1 MMDKGHRQAFEAQF
15 PKPEG
20 VVWSGSDYAAATDSP
35 ECAAAASQHRLV
47 YRAWLCGG
55 DWAFDEAA
63 GAVGRLA
70 DSHAAGAGEARPDPG
85 CDYQT
90 AWDDAANL
98 IRALR
103 FHAAS
108 GTAEPPAEPDSG
120 VIESEIP
127 ITSIGKARLALRQL
141 EEAAGSK
148 LGDAR
153 ALACAE
159 AVRAEIPAM
168 NWVCLSHGDQRIR
181 ELEKQ
186 ANRFLQKEAKRAE
199 LFRSWWDSTAEQ
211 AFDQWIGDEKT
222 TLNNTM
228 DAAYKAWKHLHEEVI
243 FDLQNRIKHLE
254 HINGCLNQ
262 DLRSKAQ
269 QAASTLERIAD
280 HLESQAVPGGTDD
293 ALERSYC
300 INTLRLEVER
310 LCAVGES
317 VVEAAPTPPK
327 HGDSQ

>member
-70 DSHAAGAGEARPDPG
+70 DSHAVGAGEPRPDPG
-85 CDYQT
+85 CDYQA

-103 FHAAS
+103 FHATP
-108 GTAEPPAEPDSG
+108 GTAEPPAQPDPG
-120 VIESEIP
+120 VIENEITA
-127 ITSIGKARLALRQL
+127 TSTGKARLALRQL
-141 EEAAGSK
+141 EVAAGSK
-148 LGDAR
+148 LGEAR

-181 ELEKQ
+181 ELERQ

-199 LFRSWWDSTAEQ
+199 LFRSWWDSTVEQ
-211 AFDQWIGDEKT
+211 TFNIWLEDDFTHW
-222 TLNNTM
+222 LNDR
-228 DAAYKAWKHLHEEVI
+228 DAAWQAWQHLHEEVI

-254 HINGCLNQ
+254 HINGCLNLG
-262 DLRSKAQ
+262 LRSRAQ
-269 QAASTLERIAD
+269 QTANFMLVDERQIAASTLERMAD
-280 HLESQAVPGGTDD
+280 HLESQAVPGGTDRGHRADLKRRLDRD
-293 ALERSYC
+293 A
-300 INTLRLEVER
+300 
-310 LCAVGES
+310 
-317 VVEAAPTPPK
+317 
-327 HGDSQ
+327 